1 MKRSKLYFKFLRA
14 ILIFIFTFH
23 ILHFNCYPQEVS
35 SSQKISLDIKGMDV
49 VDVLKMLSQ
58 RAGLNIVVGKNV
70 TGRVSLFLKDVD
82 IWDAFEIIL
91 LANDLAYE
99 KKADIINVMTS
110 RDYELIY
117 GKKFSDKKEVSIL
130 SLKYAK
136 AADLSRVL
144 TQVKSDIGRVV
155 ADESSNTIII
165 LDLPE
170 RLRMIEAMVKGL
182 DLPVETKIFEL
193 NYAPVDKV
201 IPKIQELLTK
211 GVGSVRIDER
221 TNKIVITDFPEK
233 IKEIESILK
242 AFDERTP
249 QVLIDAQIIE
259 IKPSDEFKMGVDWDW
274 WLRKNFRVTSPLLAG
289 TPHKLTIGTTDVLE
303 PGQYKVILDLLRRI
317 GETKILS
324 SPRIMAL
331 NNQEAKILV
340 GEKEPYIQET
350 TQITTEGKPVVSGTV
365 TFIDVGLKLYVTPTI
380 NRENFVTM
388 KIRPEISSATDKTL
402 TSGDRE
408 YVVPKVITSEAETS
422 ITVKDGITII
432 IGGLRKDRREKVVEK
447 IPILGDIPLAG
458 FFFRSTKDKLE
469 KTELVILLTPH
480 ILTGEKS
487 IVDFSELRP
496 TEGAV
501 VKMEKG
507 RIVTEKV
514 SVPEKPKPKETGLTP
529 TQYYCLIYDK
539 IKECAKQK
547 LPEDLKGEIEFSFS
561 LLNTGQILDEPK
573 ILKIT
578 DEDLIPLVL
587 QILLEESS
595 PFPPFPKSIEKER
608 EDFRLIISYE

>member
-23 ILHFNCYPQEVS
+23 ILHFNCYAQEIP

-58 RAGLNIVVGKNV
+58 RADLNIIVGKNV
-70 TGRVSLFLKDVD
+70 TGKVSLFLKDVD

-110 RDYELIY
+110 RDYELVH
-117 GKKFSDKKEVSIL
+117 GRKFSDKKEVLIL

-136 AADLSRVL
+136 AADLGRVL
-144 TQVKSDIGRVV
+144 TQVKSDIGRVIT
-155 ADESSNTIII
+155 DESSNTIII

-182 DLPVETKIFEL
+182 DLPVETKVFEL
-193 NYAPVDKV
+193 NYASVDKI

-221 TNKIVITDFPEK
+221 TNKVVITDFPGK
-233 IKEIESILK
+233 IEEIKSILK

-259 IKPSDEFKMGVDWDW
+259 IKPSDEFRMGVDWDW
-274 WLRKNFRVTSPLLAG
+274 WLRKNFRVTSPLLAE
-289 TPHKLTIGTTDVLE
+289 TPHKLIMGTTDVSE
-303 PGQYKVILDLLRRI
+303 PGQYKAILDLLRRI

-350 TQITTEGKPVVSGTV
+350 TQITAEGKPIVSGTV

-388 KIRPEISSATDKTL
+388 KIKPEVSSATDKTL

-422 ITVKDGITII
+422 ITIKDGVTII

-487 IVDFSELRP
+487 IVDFSELKP
-496 TEGAV
+496 TEGAI

-507 RIVTEKV
+507 RIITERV
-514 SVPEKPKPKETGLTP
+514 FAPEKPKLKEVELTP
-529 TQYYCLIYDK
+529 TQYYCLIHDK

-547 LPEDLKGEIEFSFS
+547 LPRDLKGEVEFLFS
-561 LLNTGQILDEPK
+561 LLSTGQIFGKPK

-578 DEDLIPLVL
+578 DENLIPLVL
-587 QILLEESS
+587 QILEESS
-595 PFPPFPKSIEKER
+595 PFPPFPKSIEKEK
-608 EDFRLIISYE
+608 EDFHLIISYE